1 MRFVSLSWIPGRM
14 GVTVGARFGLE
25 RLRGDEKIKMAATT
39 RKYLIR
45 WCARSAGTSD
55 QAEHLLHTSPKPL

>member
-1 MRFVSLSWIPGRM
+1 M